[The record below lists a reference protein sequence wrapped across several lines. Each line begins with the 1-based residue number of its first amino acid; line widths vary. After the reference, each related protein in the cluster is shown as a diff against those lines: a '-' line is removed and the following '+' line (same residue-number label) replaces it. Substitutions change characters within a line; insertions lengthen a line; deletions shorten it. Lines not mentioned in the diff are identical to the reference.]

1 MRVVVLG
8 AGGLGSVMGGY
19 LADIGA
25 EVTLVGRPAHVEA
38 ISRDGLRI
46 TGRRGD
52 LHIRERLSA
61 VTDPADA
68 EGEFDYLIL
77 AVKAKDSATALADAA
92 PLRDRVGAALSVQN
106 TVEKDQRL
114 VDWIGAD
121 RVLGA
126 STIEGG
132 HLVEPGVVRNHV
144 TTAVTAYFGEL
155 DGTITP
161 RLTALT
167 EAFNAAE
174 MSAAA
179 VDNIQ
184 QVEWEKL
191 AQIGIAASWAVS
203 TMGALP
209 ERSFAEGLAVPEGA
223 EYFIT
228 LAKEFLSVYRA
239 KGYTPQSFYAP
250 ISKLKEIDALGFD
263 EAVEMM
269 MEQGRMLAKH
279 KVGRPSMYEDVVRRR
294 RTEVDYLLPPYIEA
308 AKQNGIDVPALR
320 TAYLIIKTIDQF
332 LD

>member
-8 AGGLGSVMGGY
+8 AGGLGSVVGGY
-19 LADIGA
+19 LADVGA

-38 ISRDGLRI
+38 IRRDGLRI

-52 LHIRERLSA
+52 LHVRDRLSA

-68 EGEFDYLIL
+68 GGEFDYLIL
-77 AVKAKDSATALADAA
+77 AVKAKDSARALADAA
-92 PLRDRVGAALSVQN
+92 PLRDSVAVALSLQN

-114 VDWIGAD
+114 ADWIGAD

-144 TTAVTAYFGEL
+144 TTTVTAYFGEL
-155 DGTITP
+155 DGATTP
-161 RLTALT
+161 RLTALA
-167 EAFNAAE
+167 EAFDAAG

-179 VDNIQ
+179 VDDIE

-191 AQIGIAASWAVS
+191 AQIGIAASWSVTA
-203 TMGALP
+203 MGALP
-209 ERSFAEGLAVPEGA
+209 ERSFAEGLAVAHGA
-223 EYFIT
+223 EYFVT

-239 KGYTPQSFYAP
+239 KGYTPRSFYAP
-250 ISKLKEIDALGFD
+250 ISKLREIDALGFD

-269 MEQGRMLAKH
+269 MEQGRLLSTN
-279 KVGRPSMYEDVVRRR
+279 KVGRPSMYEDLIRRR
-294 RTEVDYLLPPYIEA
+294 RTEVDFMLPPYIEA
-308 AKQNGIDVPALR
+308 AKQTGIDVPVLR
-320 TAYLIIKTIDQF
+320 TAYMIIKTVDNF